1 MASSSSER
9 DNARMFCWEQISRTN
24 RLFRMSRV
32 FASRNYADSL
42 LPLYALFSVVEQI
55 SSTVSDVDVAISKL
69 NWWRN
74 ECLHK
79 NRAESQHPLLR
90 ELTRTGA
97 ANSLPDES
105 IAGLF
110 DGAGHRL
117 LATAPADLGALRN
130 QCIEIYRP
138 QLELELSVS
147 GPQLAVDDFNPGLL
161 ARNGLVQL
169 VRESTR
175 GKEQG
180 RFWWI
185 PLNSLARHGVSREE
199 ITNSPESPN
208 VANLMAEVLTEG
220 IMWGEGRGDSPS
232 ATAIDYSPARHVF
245 AISGLY
251 ARKLRSLV
259 TTTPDQ
265 FIKGLARLTPS
276 DLFGAWTCAR
286 RLR

>member
-1 MASSSSER
+1 
-9 DNARMFCWEQISRTN
+9 
-24 RLFRMSRV
+24 V
-32 FASRNYADSL
+32 
-42 LPLYALFSVVEQI
+42 
-55 SSTVSDVDVAISKL
+55 
-69 NWWRN
+69 
-74 ECLHK
+74 
-79 NRAESQHPLLR
+79 
-90 ELTRTGA
+90 
-97 ANSLPDES
+97 
-105 IAGLF
+105 
-110 DGAGHRL
+110 
-117 LATAPADLGALRN
+117 GALRN
-130 QCIEIYRP
+130 RCIEIYRP

-208 VANLMAEVLTEG
+208 VSNLMAEVLAEG
-220 IMWGEGRGDSPS
+220 LTWGEGRGDSPG
-232 ATAIDYSPARHVF
+232 ALTIDYSPARHVF

-251 ARKLRSLV
+251 ARKLRRLV

-265 FIKGLARLTPS
+265 FTKGLARLNPS